1 MRTMQSETLLK
12 LVIWPAWILLL
23 CSFILLLACFAR
35 AFGADFR
42 RGLSSRRKTPQ
53 EKPTTS

>member
-1 MRTMQSETLLK
+1 MESETLLR

-23 CSFILLLACFAR
+23 CSFILLVACFAR

-42 RGLSSRRKTPQ
+42 RWFSSRPKTQAAQ
-53 EKPTTS
+53 EKPTNS